1 MMHYLLISKDGNVQF
16 SHYFTHS
23 SPSSHSTTE
32 ARVIAKCM
40 SADRDACHFL
50 EDGPHTLVFRWFG
63 PCMFVVAADQ
73 SENELMIYEFLSL
86 YVNALH
92 KYFGKF
98 SEKHILLNIEWLHM
112 VLEEMVVAGEL
123 LEPSIRNALSP
134 IQMLDT
140 ISSR

>member
-1 MMHYLLISKDGNVQF
+1 MMHYLLISKDGSVQF

-23 SPSSHSTTE
+23 SPSSRPTTE
-32 ARVIAKCM
+32 AR
-40 SADRDACHFL
+40 CHFL

-63 PCMFVVAADQ
+63 PCMFVVAADH

-98 SEKHILLNIEWLHM
+98 SEKHILLNIERLHM

-134 IQMLDT
+134 IQIPQMNLMT
-140 ISSR
+140 QQPCLRNEL